1 MANNCQIPTPE
12 KYVMA
17 MLDFIG
23 YKDKVYRKKILEN
36 SCGEGN
42 ILCEIVRRYIQSAM
56 SENLSKEDIVRGL
69 EEDIVAYETDKEKID
84 TCVRRLNVIVD
95 KYQLGKIQWNINK
108 TDFLKADIAS
118 GLFDYIVGN
127 PPYITYHDMTDEQRK
142 FLGEKFESCQ
152 NGRYDYCY
160 AFIEKSLNLLN
171 KGAKLIYLIPYSVI
185 RNKFAEKIRNLI
197 LEDLIELFDYEGI
210 KIFDD
215 VISSSVVILCKKK
228 EKTTSFC
235 YHHMKDE
242 KVLEFAKA
250 DMGKKWFFEKK
261 TKGKRF
267 GDYFEVFNS
276 VATLLNDAYILKNY
290 MCDDKYVYVKG
301 FKLERS
307 LIYPAVSA
315 RSLKS
320 EKENPLIIFPYLR
333 VEGKCQNIAE
343 DKFKKDYPGI
353 YSYLLQHKVRLDKR
367 KADKRVQWFE
377 YGRTQA
383 LAHIDGAKL
392 IMSMIITKTVNVYL
406 GKKEDIPYA
415 GYFIKVKKN
424 SPLGLSDAKKIL
436 ESKEFINY
444 VKTHGTPT
452 TISSYR
458 ISVKEIQNYQFEYD
472 KIRGDNS
479 NQ

>member
-160 AFIEKSLNLLN
+160 AFIEK
-171 KGAKLIYLIPYSVI
+171 V
-185 RNKFAEKIRNLI
+185 
-197 LEDLIELFDYEGI
+197 
-210 KIFDD
+210 
-215 VISSSVVILCKKK
+215 
-228 EKTTSFC
+228 
-235 YHHMKDE
+235 
-242 KVLEFAKA
+242 
-250 DMGKKWFFEKK
+250 
-261 TKGKRF
+261 
-267 GDYFEVFNS
+267 
-276 VATLLNDAYILKNY
+276 
-290 MCDDKYVYVKG
+290 
-301 FKLERS
+301 
-307 LIYPAVSA
+307 
-315 RSLKS
+315 
-320 EKENPLIIFPYLR
+320 
-333 VEGKCQNIAE
+333 
-343 DKFKKDYPGI
+343 
-353 YSYLLQHKVRLDKR
+353 
-367 KADKRVQWFE
+367 
-377 YGRTQA
+377 
-383 LAHIDGAKL
+383 
-392 IMSMIITKTVNVYL
+392 
-406 GKKEDIPYA
+406 
-415 GYFIKVKKN
+415 
-424 SPLGLSDAKKIL
+424 
-436 ESKEFINY
+436 
-444 VKTHGTPT
+444 
-452 TISSYR
+452 
-458 ISVKEIQNYQFEYD
+458 
-472 KIRGDNS
+472 
-479 NQ
+479 